1 MAVKDYAEKRQSAP
15 LSSGN
20 ILRGNRIVGNG
31 FYGISITWES
41 HHNVV
46 ERNTVSMTGRVRSVD
61 MALLKTWETELAKVS
76 GVSFT
81 FDPDPYGSGISLF
94 CLAHDNRI
102 EHNQVA
108 DNLAYGVI
116 IDLSDRNHVGFNRI
130 EENRSGILVASS
142 SGNEIS
148 LNRIDRNEAYGVRIG
163 VDNLIKQASSDNL
176 VAMNALTGNEI
187 NAFDSSGRIVSAA
200 DLEAIVD
207 TLPLPQVVK
216 DQMARNPMIRDQMI
230 KAYLAQLK
238 PRTNAWDDGRLGNH
252 HDDFDTL
259 EEGFDDRDGDG
270 ISEAAKP
277 IPGGDGVDRFPLAQ
291 ARLLDLGLP

>member
-1 MAVKDYAEKRQSAP
+1 M
-15 LSSGN
+15 
-20 ILRGNRIVGNG
+20 
-31 FYGISITWES
+31 
-41 HHNVV
+41 
-46 ERNTVSMTGRVRSVD
+46 
-61 MALLKTWETELAKVS
+61 
-76 GVSFT
+76 
-81 FDPDPYGSGISLF
+81 
-94 CLAHDNRI
+94 
-102 EHNQVA
+102 
-108 DNLAYGVI
+108 
-116 IDLSDRNHVGFNRI
+116 
-130 EENRSGILVASS
+130 
-142 SGNEIS
+142 
-148 LNRIDRNEAYGVRIG
+148 RIG